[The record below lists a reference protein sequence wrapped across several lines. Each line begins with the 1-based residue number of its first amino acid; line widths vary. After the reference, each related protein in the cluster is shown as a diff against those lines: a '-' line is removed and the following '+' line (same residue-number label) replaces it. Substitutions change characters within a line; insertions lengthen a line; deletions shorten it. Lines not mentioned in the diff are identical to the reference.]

1 MNWDVDLSVPLVN
14 ADLDIKNFF
23 GDTLVESDETGL
35 LHLRLNSEVFALK
48 LDSLFQ
54 LPDTSI
60 INSFTFQALVPL
72 TLTPGQTFTFF
83 PASELEFE
91 FGTDAAL
98 KRFDVESGELN
109 VSFSNDLSEAMDLL
123 YVIPNAKKNGA
134 PLTISVTIPPGQNS
148 ISEKYNLEGYQMDL
162 RGLDGTKFNT
172 ISQAYTLSV
181 NPNSNT
187 VTVTYGK
194 GAKAELSYS
203 KIVPRYIEG
212 YFGQQS
218 VSIDTD
224 TARFDLGNTFQASNF
239 LLDEVR
245 MDFYV
250 ENEFGAEFRA
260 SLSNIKSINS
270 SNQNTV
276 ALQSSQLSVINLNRA
291 SKVGQTVF
299 PSVKPLYFNKTN
311 SNIVPFLSNLPDK
324 LSYQGKIDLNPLN
337 PPNISGYNDFAF
349 YDKGIKIWA
358 DVDIP
363 LRYNADY
370 FLLQS
375 SGAIS
380 IGNSEQLDRVN
391 SGFFNVIAENG
402 FPFQARLQAYL
413 KDENGVVLD
422 SIFDSGQN
430 TISAG
435 ILNAQ
440 NDVVNPVN
448 SNLKIPVS
456 EAKIEALKSSKTV
469 EVKTYLLMP
478 QGPALINLYE
488 RYKFKIKIVAELN
501 YLVEL

>member
-1 MNWDVDLSVPLVN
+1 M
-14 ADLDIKNFF
+14 
-23 GDTLVESDETGL
+23 
-35 LHLRLNSEVFALK
+35 
-48 LDSLFQ
+48 
-54 LPDTSI
+54 
-60 INSFTFQALVPL
+60 
-72 TLTPGQTFTFF
+72 
-83 PASELEFE
+83 
-91 FGTDAAL
+91 
-98 KRFDVESGELN
+98 
-109 VSFSNDLSEAMDLL
+109 
-123 YVIPNAKKNGA
+123 
-134 PLTISVTIPPGQNS
+134 
-148 ISEKYNLEGYQMDL
+148 
-162 RGLDGTKFNT
+162 
-172 ISQAYTLSV
+172 
-181 NPNSNT
+181 
-187 VTVTYGK
+187 
-194 GAKAELSYS
+194 
-203 KIVPRYIEG
+203 
-212 YFGQQS
+212 
-218 VSIDTD
+218 
-224 TARFDLGNTFQASNF
+224 
-239 LLDEVR
+239 
-245 MDFYV
+245 
-250 ENEFGAEFRA
+250 
-260 SLSNIKSINS
+260 
-270 SNQNTV
+270 
-276 ALQSSQLSVINLNRA
+276 
-291 SKVGQTVF
+291 
-299 PSVKPLYFNKTN
+299 
-311 SNIVPFLSNLPDK
+311 
-324 LSYQGKIDLNPLN
+324 
-337 PPNISGYNDFAF
+337 
-349 YDKGIKIWA
+349 A